1 MKMHLDN
8 NIQQFTIEITLL
20 SLVVEQKYI
29 FCTLHFLYKT

>member
-20 SLVVEQKYI
+20 SLAVGQQYI
-29 FCTLHFLYKT
+29 FCNLHFLYKT